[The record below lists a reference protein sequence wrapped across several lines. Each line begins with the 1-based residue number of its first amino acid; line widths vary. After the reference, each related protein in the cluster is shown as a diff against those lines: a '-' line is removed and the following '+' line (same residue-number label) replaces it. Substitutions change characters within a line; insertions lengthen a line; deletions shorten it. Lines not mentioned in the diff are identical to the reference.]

1 MTLIY
6 KVIGVLSSEYA
17 VRALCSVLCV
27 CFSSFYT
34 WRRGGSFRPGPV
46 KKESA
51 EQVKKVFTEH
61 RRRYGARRISK
72 ELQAQG
78 LAIGRHQTTTLMR
91 QQELKAIQPKSFVP
105 KTTNSDHR
113 LGRSANLLL
122 DRPAPSRPGEVLVG
136 DITYIPL
143 TTGSF
148 LYLAC
153 WQDMFSRVIMGWE
166 LADHMRS
173 VLVEN
178 ALNKAINRK
187 ELPKGLL
194 VHSDGG
200 GQYASETFRNLLRQH
215 EFLQSMTRK
224 DNHYDNAMG
233 ESLFSRFKAELMEKG
248 AFNGFDDAY
257 TEIFEY
263 IELYYNRKRR
273 HSSIGYEIPELFEQ
287 KWYAAQT
294 VSQPGQ

>member
-1 MTLIY
+1 MTLLY
-6 KVIGVLSSEYA
+6 QVIHVLSAEYA
-17 VRALCSVLCV
+17 VRALCMVLSV
-27 CFSSFYT
+27 CFSSFYS
-34 WRRGGSFRPGPV
+34 WKRGQSYGRSPLKTALAEGV
-46 KKESA
+46 KT
-51 EQVKKVFTEH
+51 VFSEH

-78 LAIGRHQTTTLMR
+78 LAIGRYQTTTLM
-91 QQELKAIQPKSFVP
+91 QQQGLVAIQPKRFVP
-105 KTTNSDHR
+105 RTTNSNHR
-113 LGRSANLLL
+113 LGRSPNLLL

-143 TTGSF
+143 TNGAF

-153 WQDMFSRVIMGWE
+153 WQDMFSRVIVGWE

-173 VLVEN
+173 ILIEN
-178 ALNKAINRK
+178 ALKKAITRK
-187 ELPKGLL
+187 TLPKGLL

-200 GQYASETFRNLLRQH
+200 GQYASEAFRNLLGQH

-233 ESLFSRFKAELMEKG
+233 ESLFSRFKAELLEKG

-257 TEIFEY
+257 AEIFEY

-273 HSSIGYEIPELFEQ
+273 HSAIGYEIPERFEQ
-287 KWYAAQT
+287 KWQAAQKDK
-294 VSQPGQ
+294 PA

>member
-1 MTLIY
+1 MTLLY
-6 KVIGVLSSEYA
+6 KVVNVLSAEYA
-17 VRALCSVLCV
+17 VRSLCLVLSI

-34 WRRGGSFRPGPV
+34 WKRGQSYCMSSTKTALADGV
-46 KKESA
+46 KT
-51 EQVKKVFTEH
+51 VFGEH
-61 RRRYGARRISK
+61 RRRYGARRVSK

-78 LAIGRHQTTTLMR
+78 LAIGRHQTTTLM
-91 QQELKAIQPKSFVP
+91 QQQNLVAIQPKRFVP
-105 KTTNSDHR
+105 KTTNSNHC
-113 LGRSANLLL
+113 LGRSPNLLL
-122 DRPAPSRPGEVLVG
+122 DRAAPSRPGEVLVG
-136 DITYIPL
+136 DITYIPVAN
-143 TTGSF
+143 GSF

-153 WQDMFSRVIMGWE
+153 WQDMFSRVIVGWE

-187 ELPKGLL
+187 KLPKGLL

-200 GQYASETFRNLLRQH
+200 GQYASEMFRNLLRQH

-273 HSSIGYEIPELFEQ
+273 HSAIGYEIPELFEQ
-287 KWYAAQT
+287 KWHAAQT
-294 VSQPGQ
+294 SKPA

>member
-1 MTLIY
+1 MTLLY
-6 KVIGVLSSEYA
+6 KVVHVLSAEYA
-17 VRALCSVLCV
+17 VRVLCTV
-27 CFSSFYT
+27 LSICFSSFYV
-34 WRRGGSFRPGPV
+34 WKRGKSYSLSPIKTALAEEV
-46 KKESA
+46 KT
-51 EQVKKVFTEH
+51 VFVEH

-78 LAIGRHQTTTLMR
+78 FAIGGCQTTTLMR
-91 QQELKAIQPKSFVP
+91 QQELKAIQPKGFVP
-105 KTTNSDHR
+105 KTTNSNHR
-113 LGRSANLLL
+113 LGRSPNLLL

-143 TTGSF
+143 ANGSF

-153 WQDMFSRVIMGWE
+153 WQDMFSRVIVGWE

-173 VLVEN
+173 ILVEN
-178 ALNKAINRK
+178 ALKKAINRK
-187 ELPKGLL
+187 ALPKGLL

-200 GQYASETFRNLLRQH
+200 TQYASEAFRNLLRQH

-248 AFNGFDDAY
+248 AFNDFDDAY

-273 HSSIGYEIPELFEQ
+273 HSAIGYEIPEVFEQ
-287 KWYAAQT
+287 KWYA
-294 VSQPGQ
+294 SQVPNPI